1 MGVKAY
7 VLRENLFMD
16 ASDILVERLLA
27 WGVDT
32 IFGLPGDGINGVFEA
47 LRKQKDKI
55 KFIHVR
61 HEEAAAFM
69 ACAYAKFT
77 GRLGVCIATSGPG
90 GIHLLN
96 GLYDAKMDHA
106 PVLAI
111 TGMQHSDLIGTLTQ
125 QDVALDKLFIDVT
138 AYNERVMNGAHME
151 SVADLA
157 IRTALATRSVA
168 HITIPV
174 DVQVQEIKKGRS
186 PRNPIHHTSN
196 TPAYFDQVPARAEL
210 DHAADILNRGK
221 RIAILAGQGALH
233 ATSELEAL
241 AEKLGAPIIK
251 ALLGKAA
258 VPDDSP
264 YTTGG
269 IGLLGTEPS
278 QDAIEDCD
286 TLLMIGSS
294 FPYIEFLPEPGSVKC
309 VQIDIDP
316 QRISLRYPADV
327 GLVGDSKN
335 TIRALLPLVE
345 KHSRRFLEKAQRAK
359 ADWEKLM
366 EQRGTLPDK
375 PMKPQ
380 VIGWQL
386 GKRIPANA
394 IVTSDSGTITT
405 WWARFV
411 PARRGQKHSCS
422 GNLATMACGLPYAIA
437 AAVAYPD
444 RPVYCIIG
452 DGGLSMLMG
461 ELITIAAYKLN
472 IKIIVIKNNT
482 LGQIKWEQMVF
493 LGNPEFACDLYPA
506 DFVTIAR
513 GAGIQAIQIDDA
525 SMCGRQLD
533 SVVNLP
539 VPVLIEAVVDQFTP
553 PMPAKI
559 KVSQAAKLAE
569 ALIRGEPNRTE
580 IVLTT
585 MHDKVRELV

>member
-1 MGVKAY
+1 MT
-7 VLRENLFMD
+7 N
-16 ASDILVERLLA
+16 ASDVLVDRLLA

-55 KFIHVR
+55 RFIHVR

-77 GRLGVCIATSGPG
+77 GHLGVCIATSGPG

-111 TGMQHSDLIGTLTQ
+111 TGLQHSDLIGTFTQ
-125 QDVALDKLFIDVT
+125 QDVALDKLFIDV
-138 AYNERVMNGAHME
+138 AEFNERVMSGAHME

-157 IRTALATRSVA
+157 IRTALLSRGVA

-174 DVQVQEIKKGRS
+174 DVQVQEVKKGRS
-186 PRNPIHHTSN
+186 ARNPMHHTSAVH
-196 TPAYFDQVPARAEL
+196 AYFEQSPCRVEIE
-210 DHAADILNRGK
+210 HAADILNRGK
-221 RIAILAGQGALH
+221 KIAILAGQGALH
-233 ATSELEAL
+233 ATQELEET
-241 AEKLGAPIIK
+241 AEVLGAPVIK
-251 ALLGKAA
+251 ALLGKAS

-278 QDAIEDCD
+278 QDALEGCD
-286 TLLMIGSS
+286 TLLMVGTS
-294 FPYIEFLPEPGSVKC
+294 FPYTEFLPEPGSIKC

-316 QRISLRYPADV
+316 QRISLRHPADA
-327 GLVGDSKN
+327 GLVGDSKGCL
-335 TIRALLPLVE
+335 RALLPLL
-345 KHSRRFLEKAQRAK
+345 KPHDKDFLEKAQKAK
-359 ADWEKLM
+359 AKWQKLM
-366 EQRGTLPDK
+366 EERGTRSDK

-380 VIGWQL
+380 VVGWEL
-386 GKRIPANA
+386 GKRIPADA

-411 PARRGQKHSCS
+411 PALRGQKHSCS

-452 DGGLSMLMG
+452 DGGLSMLLG
-461 ELITIAAYKLN
+461 ELITVAAYKLN
-472 IKIIVIKNNT
+472 IKIIVIKNDT

-493 LGNPEFACDLYPA
+493 LGNPEYGCDLYPA

-513 GAGIQAIQIDDA
+513 GAGIDAIQINDPA
-525 SMCGRQLD
+525 SCGAQLD
-533 SVVNLP
+533 SVLARRE
-539 VPVLIEAVVDQFTP
+539 PVLIEAIVDPFTP

-559 KVSQAAKLAE
+559 KASQAIKLAE
-569 ALIRGEPNRTE
+569 ALVRGEPNRAK
-580 IVLTT
+580 IALTNA
-585 MHDKVRELV
+585 HDKVRELV

>member
-1 MGVKAY
+1 VP
-7 VLRENLFMD
+7 D
-16 ASDILVERLLA
+16 ASDVLVERLIV

-55 KFIHVR
+55 RFIHVR

-111 TGMQHSDLIGTLTQ
+111 TGLQHSDLIGTFTQ
-125 QDVALDKLFIDVT
+125 QDVELDKLFIDV
-138 AYNERVMNGAHME
+138 AEFNERVMNGAHME
-151 SVADLA
+151 SLADLA
-157 IRTALATRSVA
+157 IRTALSKRGVA
-168 HITIPV
+168 HLTIPV
-174 DVQVQEIKKGRS
+174 DVQVAPMKQGRS
-186 PRNPIHHTSN
+186 ERNPVHHTSAV
-196 TPAYFDQVPARAEL
+196 PAYFEQLPSTVEL
-210 DHAADILNRGK
+210 EHAADILNRGK

-233 ATSELEAL
+233 ATDELEKIAQL
-241 AEKLGAPIIK
+241 LGAPIIK
-251 ALLGKAA
+251 PLLGKAA

-278 QDAIEDCD
+278 QDALEDCD
-286 TLLMIGSS
+286 TLFMVGTSY
-294 FPYIEFLPEPGSVKC
+294 PYVEFLPEPGTVKC

-316 QRISLRYPADV
+316 QRISLRYPVDV
-327 GLVGDSKN
+327 GLVADSKN
-335 TIRALLPLVE
+335 CLRALMPLL
-345 KHSRRFLEKAQRAK
+345 KPHKKGFLENAQKAK
-359 ADWEKLM
+359 AEWQELL
-366 EQRGTLPDK
+366 EERGTRGDK

-380 VIGWQL
+380 VIGWEL
-386 GKRIPANA
+386 GKRIPSNA

-411 PARRGQKHSCS
+411 PALRGQKHSCS

-461 ELITIAAYKLN
+461 ELITVAAYKLN
-472 IKIIVIKNNT
+472 IKIILIKNNT

-493 LGNPEFACDLYPA
+493 LGNPEYGCDLYPA

-513 GAGIQAIQIDDA
+513 GAGIDAIQIDDPK
-525 SMCGRQLD
+525 MCGRQLD
-533 SVVNLP
+533 SVVDRIG
-539 VPVLIEAVVDQFTP
+539 PVLIEAVVDQFTP

-559 KVSQAAKLAE
+559 KASQALKLGE
-569 ALIRGEPNRTE
+569 ALARGEPNRGK

-585 MHDKVRELV
+585 AHDKVRELV

>member
-1 MGVKAY
+1 
-7 VLRENLFMD
+7 MD
-16 ASDILVERLLA
+16 ASDVLVERLIA

-47 LRKQKDKI
+47 LRKQQERI
-55 KFIHVR
+55 RFIHVR

-96 GLYDAKMDHA
+96 GLYDAKMDGM

-138 AYNERVMNGAHME
+138 RYNERVMSGAHME
-151 SVADLA
+151 SVVDLA
-157 IRTALATRSVA
+157 IRTALETRGVA

-174 DVQVQEIKKGRS
+174 DVQVQSVKKGRS
-186 PRNPIHHTSN
+186 ERNPPHHTAA
-196 TPAYFDQVPARAEL
+196 TPAFAEHMPSQVDLE
-210 DHAADILNRGK
+210 HAADVLNRGQK
-221 RIAILAGQGALH
+221 IAILAGQGALR
-233 ATSELEAL
+233 ATDELEQV
-241 AEKLGAPIIK
+241 AELLGAPVIK

-278 QDAIEDCD
+278 QEALEDCD
-286 TLLMIGSS
+286 TLFIVGSS

-327 GLVGDSKN
+327 GLVGNSR
-335 TIRALLPLVE
+335 TCLRALIPLL
-345 KHSRRFLEKAQRAK
+345 KPHSKGFLKKAQRAK
-359 ADWEKLM
+359 QDWEKLM
-366 EQRGTLPDK
+366 EERGTLPDK

-380 VIGWQL
+380 VVGWEL
-386 GKRIPANA
+386 GKRVPSNA

-411 PARRGQKHSCS
+411 PARRGQMHSCS

-437 AAVAYPD
+437 AAVAYPE
-444 RPVYCIIG
+444 RPVFCIIG

-493 LGNPEFACDLYPA
+493 LGNPEYACDLFPA

-513 GAGIQAIQIDDA
+513 GAGIGAMRIEDPA
-525 SMCGRQLD
+525 TCGAQLD
-533 SVVNLP
+533 EALSTSGP
-539 VPVLIEAVVDQFTP
+539 MLIEAVVDPFTP
-553 PMPAKI
+553 PMPAKV
-559 KVSQAAKLAE
+559 KAGQALKLAE
-569 ALIRGEPNRTE
+569 SLIRGEPNRMK
-580 IVLTT
+580 IALTT
-585 MHDKVRELV
+585 AHDRVRELV